1 MKTLV
6 GISLLSL
13 FGFGLHTIDYS
24 HIPERLVVGP
34 APPVYF
40 YLNTGSILSRG
51 GHVIYKGPVGTEH
64 PFTYIGSVSVRRD
77 ELTGELIDCTDPSGC
92 QSFTTFQ
99 IGCIR
104 GDDGRNNFIPCQELA
119 PRLVFKSSIS
129 GVFAAS
135 MGANGHWMI
144 AEMKGHPTEEQ
155 LKAMPGIPGSVNSA
169 SIYWRGEDLYFARW
183 DERENNVV
191 YRKISLD
198 LAENE

>member
-104 GDDGRNNFIPCQELA
+104 GDDGRNNFRVIRQMGRWVV
-119 PRLVFKSSIS
+119 RLLLRSGLIRSI
-129 GVFAAS
+129 FALEFS
-135 MGANGHWMI
+135 
-144 AEMKGHPTEEQ
+144 
-155 LKAMPGIPGSVNSA
+155 
-169 SIYWRGEDLYFARW
+169 
-183 DERENNVV
+183 
-191 YRKISLD
+191 
-198 LAENE
+198 